1 MKASIRHSVLFL
13 VFFLSMLSCETIVE
27 FKGEHQEPLPVLNA
41 VIVPGEP
48 IKAFYSSSVFILD
61 DAAYSDT
68 HIAGANVELYINGE
82 FVEELKAASD
92 SLQWNSN
99 ERHYYI
105 SKHCPNNN
113 DQVSIRARSSKFPE
127 WAGATV
133 TIPADLSVD
142 NLQIT
147 QTNLDEDGYLH
158 GKAQVSLSDAEG
170 KKNYYWVLGHICC
183 RESEEED
190 FQEHAY
196 RHLFE
201 YTDIAFSEGK
211 IEGVMD
217 EILATSGGSRYAIF
231 DDTLIEGKADYPL
244 TMDWSLYEYYTQYD
258 ALFEVQC
265 YQTDEHLYKYLRS
278 LALANNSNS
287 LFSEPVQIYSNVE
300 GGIGIVGARSRTKS
314 MQCLY
319 SDIAE
324 H

>member
-1 MKASIRHSVLFL
+1 MKASITRSALVL

-41 VIVPGEP
+41 VVVPDEP
-48 IKAFYSSSVFILD
+48 VKVFYSSSVFILD
-61 DAAYSDT
+61 DAYSDT

-92 SLQWNSN
+92 SNQWNGN

-105 SKHCPNNN
+105 SSHCPNNN
-113 DQVSIRARSSKFPE
+113 DQVRIQARSSQFPE

-158 GKAQVSLSDAEG
+158 GKAQVSLSDALGE
-170 KKNYYWVLGHICC
+170 KNYYWVLGHTLC

-190 FQEHAY
+190 FTAHAY
-196 RHLFE
+196 RYLFD

-211 IEGVMD
+211 LEGVMD
-217 EILATSGGSRYAIF
+217 EILATSGGGRYAIF
-231 DDTLIEGKADYPL
+231 DDTLLEGKDDYPL

-278 LALANNSNS
+278 LALAGNNS

-314 MQCLY
+314 LQCLY
-319 SDIAE
+319 SEINK
-324 H
+324 